1 MWMKCEKNDPKYIKC
16 SQKLWLGCSTLPT
29 NVWILSHVFWE
40 TVVVTGHVVLFGWFL
55 LPPVCGTLKGHLLGL
70 QLTVT
75 VVVVFIFIFLASA
88 FLQMQALEVK
98 TKEIT
103 LIISWGWSHFG
114 CNCKLTGV
122 NLFPQNLHPFFKC
135 LSQDSQLYYC
145 VSNGKWYCQDLGLWG
160 TIN

>member
-1 MWMKCEKNDPKYIKC
+1 MRKKMIQNISNAVKNFDF
-16 SQKLWLGCSTLPT
+16 GCSTLPT
-29 NVWILSHVFWE
+29 NVWILSHAFWE

-88 FLQMQALEVK
+88 FLQMQVLEAK
-98 TKEIT
+98 AKEIT

-114 CNCKLTGV
+114 CNCKLQV
-122 NLFPQNLHPFFKC
+122 NLFCQNLHPF
-135 LSQDSQLYYC
+135 LS
-145 VSNGKWYCQDLGLWG
+145 VSHKIPSFIIVYQMVNG
-160 TIN
+160 TARI